1 MDAMGE
7 TMIFLPRITLP
18 MTTAS
23 GCTYVDGSITGPET
37 FLQKSAVTFFSIIF
51 ASVFEP
57 AFSIFAGF
65 PIPDQVEDKLLGN
78 DRIDIIVCRTNNVI

>member
-18 MTTAS
+18 MTAAS
-23 GCTYVDGSITGPET
+23 GCTYVDGSITGSET

-51 ASVFEP
+51 ASVFYESFAVLRKSSKFSFIAP
-57 AFSIFAGF
+57 AIKHMAAGSS
-65 PIPDQVEDKLLGN
+65 PA
-78 DRIDIIVCRTNNVI
+78 